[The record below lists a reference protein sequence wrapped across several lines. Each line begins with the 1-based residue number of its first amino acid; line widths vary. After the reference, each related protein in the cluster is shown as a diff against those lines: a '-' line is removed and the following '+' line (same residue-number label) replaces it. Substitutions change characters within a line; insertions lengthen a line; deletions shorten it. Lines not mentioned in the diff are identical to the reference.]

1 MRGQK
6 PAKASSAAPKGAQ
19 QEEPA
24 AVDDAVPEQED
35 EAQNMPH
42 RDLIAEALAET
53 EAAIGDRTLHC
64 TLPMSLLYPSHYMCH
79 CDTAACH
86 IRDNISSYDPIRA
99 N

>member
-19 QEEPA
+19 QEPA

-53 EAAIGDRTLHC
+53 KVSIGDRTLHC
-64 TLPMSLLYPSHYMCH
+64 AQLLSLLYSSHYICH
-79 CDTAACH
+79 CDTSARH
-86 IRDNISSYDPIRA
+86 IHGNISSYDPIRA